1 MEEQNSE
8 LIDVKGILK
17 TYLSKWYWF
26 LISMVCCVIVGYMFT
41 KTMRPQYEVKA
52 NIILTENDALSSVMS
67 AGGLSGV
74 SALFGGNASAED
86 EVELLTSHSVL
97 KNVVRTL
104 GLNVRHFND
113 GGLLMTTMIYPEFPI
128 DVVPSPEIAL
138 DTLRTNI
145 TFFVKVDKDG
155 TADIKV
161 EARKK
166 AIYKA
171 HDVVLPVVI
180 DLPYG
185 DFTVEPTEFFV
196 KGRKYDNKIVVSNYD
211 NAAEDLREELNIAL
225 VTKRSQIISMQ
236 MVTDNTP
243 YAADVLNTLI
253 EKYNERGLQD
263 HMTKTAV
270 TADFLRDRLVM
281 MRQELD
287 STETSLAKYKT
298 HEGITQLEKD
308 GEALYKRMIEAEQAL
323 AEQQVETQ
331 LAKVTLNLV
340 RKSAKDNSLIPQQT
354 SDPLLSS
361 QIEAY
366 NSAVM
371 SKLRMEQSAKADNP
385 SMIRIDDQIKS
396 LRANLIATLES
407 SVSKSEQMTAE
418 YRRVYNDASK
428 SVNSLP
434 SQELGYR
441 AKMRDQTIQEEI
453 YLFLLQKQEEV
464 AIMMSNTMPKGAIV
478 DEAYSL
484 NEDKS
489 ASKKM
494 ILAFFAI
501 IGLCIPPVV
510 IALKNIIK
518 KAKK

>member
-1 MEEQNSE
+1 MEENRSE
-8 LIDVKGILK
+8 LIDIKGLLK

-26 LISMVCCVIVGYMFT
+26 AISCFCCLIIGFLFT

-52 NIILTENDALSSVMS
+52 NIILSENDALSSMMS

-74 SALFGGNASAED
+74 SALLGGNASAED
-86 EVELLTSHSVL
+86 EVEILMSHSVL

-104 GLNVRHFND
+104 GLNIRHFDDN
-113 GGLLMTTMIYPEFPI
+113 GPLMTTMIYPEFPI
-128 DVVPSPEIAL
+128 DVVPAPEIAI
-138 DTLRTNI
+138 DTLRTGL
-145 TFFVKVDKDG
+145 TFLVEVDKSG
-155 TADIKV
+155 NADIKV
-161 EARKK
+161 EAKNHTIFKK
-166 AIYKA
+166 SDAS
-171 HDVVLPVVI
+171 LPVVV

-185 DFTVEPTEFFV
+185 KFTVEPTEYFV
-196 KGRKYDNKIVVSNYD
+196 KGRRYENKITITNYD

-236 MVTDNTP
+236 MVSDNTL

-263 HMTKTAV
+263 HLTKTAV
-270 TADFLRDRLVM
+270 TADFLKDRLMM
-281 MRQELD
+281 MRHELD
-287 STETSLAKYKT
+287 STEVSLANYKT
-298 HEGITQLEKD
+298 SEGITQLEKD
-308 GEALYKRMIEAEQAL
+308 GEVIYKRKIEAEQAL

-331 LAKVTLNLV
+331 LAKVTLSLV
-340 RKSAKDNSLIPQQT
+340 RKSANDNSLIPQQT
-354 SDPLLSS
+354 TDPLLAS

-366 NSAVM
+366 NSAVL

-385 SMIRIDDQIKS
+385 SMIRIEDQIKT

-418 YRRVYNDASK
+418 YRRVYNEASK
-428 SVNSLP
+428 SVNTLP
-434 SQELGYR
+434 NQELSYR

-464 AIMMSNTMPKGAIV
+464 AIMMSNTSPKGAIV

-494 ILAFFAI
+494 ILAFFFI
-501 IGLCIPPVV
+501 VGLFIPPVV
-510 IALKNIIK
+510 IALKNIIN

>member
-26 LISMVCCVIVGYMFT
+26 VISVVCCLIVGYLFT

-74 SALFGGNASAED
+74 AAMLGGNASAED

-97 KNVVRTL
+97 KNVVGTL
-104 GLNVRHFND
+104 GLNIRHFND
-113 GGLLMTTMIYPEFPI
+113 GGPLMTTLIYPDFPI
-128 DVVPSPEIAL
+128 DVVPAPEIGM
-138 DTLRTNI
+138 DTLRTGL
-145 TFFVKVDKDG
+145 TFYVNVGKSG
-155 TADIKV
+155 EADVKV
-161 EARKK
+161 EARGKT
-166 AIYKA
+166 IYKA
-171 HDVVLPVVI
+171 NDVTLPLVA

-185 DFTVEPTEFFV
+185 KFSIEPTENFI
-196 KGRKYDNKIVVSNYD
+196 KGRKYDNIITVNNYD
-211 NAAEDLREELNIAL
+211 NAAEDLRDELNIAL

-263 HMTKTAV
+263 HLNKTAV
-270 TADFLRDRLVM
+270 TADFLKDRLVM

-287 STETSLAKYKT
+287 STETNLAKYKT

-308 GEALYKRMIEAEQAL
+308 GEVIYKRMIDAEQAL

-340 RKSAKDNSLIPQQT
+340 RKSATDDSLIPQQT

-385 SMIRIDDQIKS
+385 SMVRINDQIKS

-407 SVSKSEQMTAE
+407 AVSKSEQMTQE
-418 YRRVYNDASK
+418 YRRVYNEASK
-428 SVNSLP
+428 SVNTLP
-434 SQELGYR
+434 TQELGYR

-501 IGLCIPPVV
+501 IGLCIPPII